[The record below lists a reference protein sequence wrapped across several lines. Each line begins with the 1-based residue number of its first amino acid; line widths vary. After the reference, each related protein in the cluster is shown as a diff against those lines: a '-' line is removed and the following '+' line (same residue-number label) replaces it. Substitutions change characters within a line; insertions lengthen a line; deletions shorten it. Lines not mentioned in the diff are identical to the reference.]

1 MELEQVLASKIYVKE
16 GSAIQFRSPRQYLQP
31 FVDNINTRMSN
42 GSSVITPFKVS
53 VSGTVVNK
61 EEDQTR
67 NEAFARVLL
76 EARLPASYD
85 VRNHYCTIGILYVLD
100 IQKPFVKVYMGRKAS
115 ACLNLCIFGAEEV
128 YQQELTGNA
137 ESVYEKAIEFV
148 TLARETQVEFERKVG
163 ILQDAIL
170 DQHQI
175 DEVLGYLLR
184 KANINKVG
192 TSAIIYGMKELYNP
206 KSIYSVE
213 EGVGTNAWN
222 VFGSMSQYITDKTDI
237 MDKANKTLQLA
248 ELFQERF
255 IPN

>member
-1 MELEQVLASKIYVKE
+1 MELEQVLDSKIYVKE
-16 GSAIQFRSPRQYLQP
+16 GSAIQFRSPGQYLKP
-31 FVDNINTRMSN
+31 FIDNIRD
-42 GSSVITPFKVS
+42 VS
-53 VSGTVVNK
+53 TQFRVSASGVVVNK

-76 EARLPASYD
+76 EAKLPA
-85 VRNHYCTIGILYVLD
+85 VFNVGGHYCIIGILYALD
-100 IQKPFVKVYMGRKAS
+100 IQKPFVKVYMGRKAF

-128 YQQELTGNA
+128 YHQELTGNA
-137 ESVYEKAIEFV
+137 ASVYEKAFEFV
-148 TLARETQVEFERKVG
+148 DMARKTQVEFERKVG
-163 ILQDAIL
+163 ILMDTTL

-192 TSAIIYGMKELYNP
+192 TSAIIFGMKELYNP
-206 KSIYSVE
+206 KSIYSVNE
-213 EGVGTNAWN
+213 SETSAWN

-237 MDKANKTLQLA
+237 MDKASKTLQLA

>member
-1 MELEQVLASKIYVKE
+1 MELEQVLDSKIYVKE
-16 GSAIQFRSPRQYLQP
+16 GSAIQFRSPRQYLEP
-31 FVDNINTRMSN
+31 FISNIRDVSTQL
-42 GSSVITPFKVS
+42 KVS
-53 VSGTVVNK
+53 ASGMVVNK

-76 EARLPASYD
+76 EAKLPD
-85 VRNHYCTIGILYVLD
+85 EFNVHGHYCTIGILYALD
-100 IQKPFVKVYMGRKAS
+100 IQKPFVKVYMGRKAQ
-115 ACLNLCIFGAEEV
+115 ACINLCIFQAEEI

-137 ESVYEKAIEFV
+137 ASVYEKAIELV
-148 TLARETQVEFERKVG
+148 DVARETQAEFGRKVG
-163 ILQDAIL
+163 ILMDTTL

-192 TSAIIYGMKELYNP
+192 TSAIIFGMKELYNP
-206 KSIYSVE
+206 KSIYSVD
-213 EGVGTNAWN
+213 EGGTSAWN

-237 MDKANKTLQLA
+237 MDKASKTLQLA